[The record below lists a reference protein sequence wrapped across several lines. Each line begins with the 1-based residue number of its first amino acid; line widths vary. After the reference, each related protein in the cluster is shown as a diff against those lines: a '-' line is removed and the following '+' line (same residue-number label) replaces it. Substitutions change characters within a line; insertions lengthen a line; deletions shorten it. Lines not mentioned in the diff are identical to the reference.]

1 MSSIFGR
8 AFMIA
13 GAAAGLA
20 SGSALLTATA
30 AQAQE
35 RPGQCK
41 PTPPSFNWDYDAN
54 CRRVPKVKMAKEP
67 NGTARETANRG
78 TCVRIRE
85 KTADGYRM
93 VDRCD

>member
-1 MSSIFGR
+1 MSSQFGR
-8 AFMIA
+8 ALMIA

-20 SGSALLTATA
+20 SGSTLVPATA

-35 RPGQCK
+35 RSTECK

-54 CRRVPKVKMAKEP
+54 CRRVPKVKMTKEP
-67 NGTARETANRG
+67 DGTARETIQRG
-78 TCVRIRE
+78 TCVKIRE

>member
-1 MSSIFGR
+1 MSSIVGK
-8 AFMIA
+8 ALMIA

-20 SGSALLTATA
+20 SGSTLLPATA

-54 CRRVPKVKMAKEP
+54 CRRVPKVKLTKEP
-67 NGTARETANRG
+67 DGTARETIHRG
-78 TCVRIRE
+78 TCVKIRE
-85 KTADGYRM
+85 KTPDGYRM